1 LQTIDT
7 LQIDSMQV
15 AMWQQDGRFD
25 YNRELVGGSE
35 TLLQWLS
42 RVVMEWLHKTFGTVV
57 DDNTVLWIL
66 LCVGVVVI
74 AVIGWF
80 IWRKRPK
87 LFARSGRGELLDY
100 ELEEDTIYG
109 MDFDELVKESLARED
124 YRQTVR
130 LVYLQ
135 TLKALSDAA
144 CISWQPS
151 KTPMQYVAEVDSAD
165 FAELS
170 RQFMRVRYG
179 NFSASK
185 ELVEQ
190 MISLQKAAT
199 DWIQI
204 RGKGGEEA

>member
-35 TLLQWLS
+35 TLMQWLF
-42 RVVMEWLHKTFGTVV
+42 RVVREWLNKTLGTVV

-87 LFARSGRGELLDY
+87 LFASSGRGGMLDY

-151 KTPMQYVAEVDSAD
+151 KTPMQYVAEVGSAD

-185 ELVEQ
+185 ELTDR
-190 MISLQKAAT
+190 MISLQKAVT
-199 DWIQI
+199 DWIQTQ
-204 RGKGGEEA
+204 GKGGEGA